1 MDAQDRQDYLD
12 QMVAAK
18 ESLFLKRMRSLFLN
32 SKGYVKRT
40 TNVQVLYR
48 KVLIIDWLVGWLVGW
63 CFFVSKMAR

>member
-40 TNVQVLYR
+40 TDLQILCR
-48 KVLIIDWLVGWLVGW
+48 RVLIINWLV
-63 CFFVSKMAR
+63 FVRV